1 MIIITF
7 KVWYFKAFYSSF
19 GLNVFFR
26 FKRVTR
32 MKKIIIFTF
41 CILFFKLSYSLS
53 PGASNNA
60 LLLNNYNTS
69 EVKLNNNYQQFKFQ
83 VINLETT
90 NSLDYTYLTKR
101 RRKKKSDD
109 LMLYVA
115 GGLAIATATLILTND
130 PENFTSNSA
139 TSVNLGIAVGGTLA
153 CGIIVAKYFIDK
165 GR

>member
-1 MIIITF
+1 
-7 KVWYFKAFYSSF
+7 
-19 GLNVFFR
+19 
-26 FKRVTR
+26 
-32 MKKIIIFTF
+32 MKKVIIFTI

-53 PGASNNA
+53 PGETNNA
-60 LLLNNYNTS
+60 LLLNKYNTS
-69 EVKLNNNYQQFKFQ
+69 EVKLNNSYQQFKFQ

-90 NSLDYTYLTKR
+90 NSPEVAYYKKR
-101 RRKKKSDD
+101 RKKSDD

-115 GGLAIATATLILTND
+115 GGVAVATATLILAND

-139 TSVNLGIAVGGTLA
+139 AGVNLGIAVAGTLT